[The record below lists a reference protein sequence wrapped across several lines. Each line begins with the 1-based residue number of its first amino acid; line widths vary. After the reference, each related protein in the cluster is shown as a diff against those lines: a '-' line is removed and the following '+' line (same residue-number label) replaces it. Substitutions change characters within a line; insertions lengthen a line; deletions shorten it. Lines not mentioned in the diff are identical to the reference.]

1 MWTPTIMNKQTGF
14 TLLEVMIAITIFAM
28 LATTISQVASVTVDN
43 QIHLEKK
50 MIASWVAE
58 NKLVEM
64 RSLPWADIKKGS
76 EDIKMSER
84 EWLVKTTV
92 KDKKDF
98 PIKIEVREVNVSV
111 SLKSEPDSPLQS
123 FVAYMAND
131 DA

>member
-1 MWTPTIMNKQTGF
+1 MWTPIIMNKQTGF

-50 MIASWVAE
+50 MIASWIAE

-98 PIKIEVREVNVSV
+98 PIKIEVREVTVSV
-111 SLKSEPDSPLQS
+111 ALKSEPDSQLQS

>member
-1 MWTPTIMNKQTGF
+1 MNNQTGF

>member
-1 MWTPTIMNKQTGF
+1 MWTPTAMNKQTGF

-50 MIASWVAE
+50 MIASWIAE

-84 EWLVKTTV
+84 EWVVKVTV

-98 PIKIEVREVNVSV
+98 PIKLEVREVNVSV
-111 SLKSEPDSPLQS
+111 ALKSEPDSPLQS
-123 FVAYMAND
+123 FIAYMAND